1 MCVWA
6 EVSRSGFYEWLA
18 RPTSATARRRFWL
31 AVQVAKVFRASNG
44 VYGYRKIHAELVQR
58 GIEVGDELV
67 RRLLGDLGLVS
78 CHPRPWRITT
88 IQGEGVGPVDLL
100 QRDFTAATPGVR
112 FVGDITYIATWEGWL
127 YLSTVIDLCT
137 KEVVGW
143 AMADHMRASLVCDSL
158 TMAANH
164 RPMIDGAIFHSDRGC
179 QYTSSEVAGHLA
191 GLSMVGSMGR
201 TGVCWDNASAES
213 FFASLKKE
221 CVHRMVFST
230 RKKCCDTVADYIE
243 VFYNRQRIHQALGY
257 LTPLQVF
264 ESFQAPE
271 AA

>member
-18 RPTSATARRRFWL
+18 RPTSSTACRRFWL
-31 AVQVAKVFRASNG
+31 AVQVAKVFKASNG
-44 VYGYRKIHAELVQR
+44 VYGYRKIHAELTKQGVQ
-58 GIEVGDELV
+58 IGDELV
-67 RRLLGDLGLVS
+67 RRLMSDLRLVS

-88 IQGEGVGPVDLL
+88 ISGEAAGPIDRLK
-100 QRDFTAATPGVR
+100 RDFTAVAPGER
-112 FVGDITYIATWEGWL
+112 FVGDITYIPTWEGWL
-127 YLSTVIDLCT
+127 YLATVIDLCT

-143 AMADHMRASLVCDSL
+143 ATADHMRASLVCDAL
-158 TMAANH
+158 TMAGRH
-164 RPMIDGAIFHSDRGC
+164 RSIIAGAVFHSDRGC
-179 QYTSSEVAGHLA
+179 QYTSAEVVGHLT
-191 GLSMVGSMGR
+191 GMGMVGSMGR
-201 TGVCWDNASAES
+201 VGVCWDNALAES

-230 RKKCCDTVADYIE
+230 RKKAHDTVAHYIE

-257 LTPLQVF
+257 LTPLEVF